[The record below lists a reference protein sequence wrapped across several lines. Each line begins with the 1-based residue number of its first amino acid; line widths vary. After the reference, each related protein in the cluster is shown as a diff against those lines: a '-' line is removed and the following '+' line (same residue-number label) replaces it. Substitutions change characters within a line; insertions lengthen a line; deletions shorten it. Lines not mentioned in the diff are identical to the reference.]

1 MGRAATEHRIA
12 LPAWKP
18 NAKVKSSPASPPC
31 LSLRASF
38 ILLVW
43 CGFFG
48 SCMLAQQECQQSQF
62 ATALLCACLSGCRD
76 SATRS
81 CQAQVLSETTWPM
94 GHLPSAAHPI
104 QLSRHANA
112 LNVLAVGFLKQSHLR
127 VYTTSAVFQFIVP
140 SMQYLKIVAVSLC
153 WRVPERMMASAQ
165 LKGLLTSMGND
176 NTCRGGQTASAND
189 SGVCVTQCAA
199 AMQNPTSC
207 PCASHQAH
215 GSEGRK
221 AALLQT
227 GTLSKGSS
235 GTRVEEGKE
244 NILQPDLW
252 GFVVEGNNGKL
263 SQWCKHIAVVQTF
276 CWQGCF
282 I

>member
-1 MGRAATEHRIA
+1 MPAVPICYCSPVCMSEWLQRFCNPKLPSTSLTRDRLANGTPAQCCPSHPA
-12 LPAWKP
+12 LKARQ
-18 NAKVKSSPASPPC
+18 C
-31 LSLRASF
+31 TQRASSW
-38 ILLVW
+38 V
-43 CGFFG
+43 
-48 SCMLAQQECQQSQF
+48 SQAEPLAC
-62 ATALLCACLSGCRD
+62 
-76 SATRS
+76 
-81 CQAQVLSETTWPM
+81 
-94 GHLPSAAHPI
+94 
-104 QLSRHANA
+104 
-112 LNVLAVGFLKQSHLR
+112 

-221 AALLQT
+221 AAPLQT

-252 GFVVEGNNGKL
+252 GFVVEGNNNGKL
-263 SQWCKHIAVVQTF
+263 LQWCKHIAVVQTF